1 MVELI
6 RTDDPVLLS
15 WLTVRLADLG
25 LRALVFDGHT
35 ATAYGGALSS
45 VRFRVMVDERD
56 LIRASGVVAEA
67 NDLVAGAERVMLTD
81 HG

>member
-1 MVELI
+1 
-6 RTDDPVLLS
+6 
-15 WLTVRLADLG
+15 
-25 LRALVFDGHT
+25 
-35 ATAYGGALSS
+35 
-45 VRFRVMVDERD
+45 MVDERD